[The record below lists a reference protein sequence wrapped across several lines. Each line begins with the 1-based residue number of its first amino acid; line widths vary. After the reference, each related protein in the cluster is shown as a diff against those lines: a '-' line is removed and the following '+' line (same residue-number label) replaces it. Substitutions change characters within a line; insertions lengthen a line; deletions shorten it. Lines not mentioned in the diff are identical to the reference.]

1 MAVNTLKPR
10 ATYTTRELA
19 LQAASNWYGH
29 TIGYLPI
36 EEGKGKNRALVTSI
50 INPDDISTLLGRVQY
65 ERQTKEYIL
74 WLYPRCPTFRYIR
87 AGDKVQ
93 IAGKGW
99 GIAIMANMEQEVWVC
114 THGIASAQNAKSVIR
129 ARATPDCY

>member
-1 MAVNTLKPR
+1 MTVDKLR
-10 ATYTTRELA
+10 ATVIYTTRELA

-29 TIGYLPI
+29 SIGYLPI
-36 EEGKGKNRALVTSI
+36 EEGKGKNRTRVTSI
-50 INPDDISTLLGRVQY
+50 INPNNVSILLGKVQY
-65 ERQTKEYIL
+65 ERQTKEYTL

-99 GIAIMANMEQEVWVC
+99 GIARIPNLEQELWVC
-114 THGIASAQNAKSVIR
+114 THGIASGDNVKAVKKH
-129 ARATPDCY
+129 